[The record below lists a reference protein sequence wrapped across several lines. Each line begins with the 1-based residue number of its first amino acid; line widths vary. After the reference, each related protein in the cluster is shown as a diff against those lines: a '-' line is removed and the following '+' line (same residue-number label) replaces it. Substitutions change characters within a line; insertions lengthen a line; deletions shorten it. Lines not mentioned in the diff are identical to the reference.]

1 MYSRIHN
8 LSYLLFKCPE
18 KTKQITGD
26 VPPFKFFHSIQ
37 WTLPGEAKSKAIQFC
52 TSLFS
57 IHRLADSRENP
68 AWRSKKLSKK
78 GFCFYSLFDTRA
90 LDKGIAFPSF
100 FFASSIIYCPDPPP
114 HTHTKQI
121 TKQKVLFK
129 VFHSIRRTPL
139 GRSKKKR
146 LWIRLYVE
154 WPPPAPPPSSKDRR
168 LPFDT
173 SFNVTDHAALYYMTV
188 AMREVVAPA
197 LAQLQLQ
204 RGRFLH
210 LLRCLPN
217 YHAMREV
224 VARAPWFRS
233 KMRWVQRS
241 F

>member
-100 FFASSIIYCPDPPP
+100 FFASSIIYCPVPPPP
-114 HTHTKQI
+114 HTHKTNYEAKSFIQGFSFYSSDPPGQ
-121 TKQKVLFK
+121 KQK
-129 VFHSIRRTPL
+129 
-139 GRSKKKR
+139 KK
-146 LWIRLYVE
+146 IVDPTVCGMAATSAAAIE
-154 WPPPAPPPSSKDRR
+154 QGPPPAIR
-168 LPFDT
+168 
-173 SFNVTDHAALYYMTV
+173 HII
-188 AMREVVAPA
+188 
-197 LAQLQLQ
+197 Q
-204 RGRFLH
+204 RHRSCGAVLH
-210 LLRCLPN
+210 DCCN
-217 YHAMREV
+217 A
-224 VARAPWFRS
+224 
-233 KMRWVQRS
+233 
-241 F
+241 